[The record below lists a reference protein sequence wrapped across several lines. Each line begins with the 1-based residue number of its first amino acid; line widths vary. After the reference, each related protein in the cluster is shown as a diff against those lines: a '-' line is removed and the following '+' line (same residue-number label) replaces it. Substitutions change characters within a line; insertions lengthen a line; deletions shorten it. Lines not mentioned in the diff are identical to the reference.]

1 MHENTYRRVT
11 FLTNLMSS
19 RLDKFHGSI
28 FLLTGFYDIH
38 HQVTQTYSNN
48 FVLNFLNNLLYV
60 FLDLSYT
67 PTQFPVKWLNA
78 ILFVSSNIDTPFY

>member
-28 FLLTGFYDIH
+28 FQGTYIRDVNWVTHLGNAYSGGLYTGRGGGGECLLTGFYDIH
-38 HQVTQTYSNN
+38 HQSHTD
-48 FVLNFLNNLLYV
+48 LL
-60 FLDLSYT
+60 
-67 PTQFPVKWLNA
+67 
-78 ILFVSSNIDTPFY
+78 